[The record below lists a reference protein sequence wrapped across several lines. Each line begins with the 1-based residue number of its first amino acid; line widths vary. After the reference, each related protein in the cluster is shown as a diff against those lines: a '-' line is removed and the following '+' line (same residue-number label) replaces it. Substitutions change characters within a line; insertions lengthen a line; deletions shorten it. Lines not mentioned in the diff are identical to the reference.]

1 MQKDYTAEGIIEDKY
16 EIPEQ
21 VLEQLNKEK
30 EELIKAENIK
40 IDKLIEQQKHLKK
53 KPTGKQKEKGIGF
66 SVCEGRLVEAVE
78 QSKRSMDVFYNGSI
92 SEEKMTKTKQMVG
105 VYAINRTELLGVK
118 ELFDGIQDSVIN
130 LKHRQARDICLT
142 QLKLLESLTISS
154 YTGEEDLN
162 DEQILLFVRSF
173 IDWLSSMHN
182 IMMDQSSYTLRRRH
196 YESFISKYEEYADP
210 MLVSGLLNN
219 TNNRVFK
226 SGSKNNAPEVSN

>member
-53 KPTGKQKEKGIGF
+53 KPNGKQKEKGIGF

>member
-1 MQKDYTAEGIIEDKY
+1 MQKDYTAEGIEEVKY
-16 EIPEQ
+16 EIPDE

-173 IDWLSSMHN
+173 IDWLSAMHN

-196 YESFISKYEEYADP
+196 YETFISKYEEYADP

-219 TNNRVFK
+219 TNNGVFK